1 MLSPNQ
7 LSTTL
12 IAAAISLTLAACGGS
27 SSTPTPTPS
36 PAPSP
41 APAPSPTPTPTP
53 TPTPAPVSAVEKA
66 FPKFTS
72 VFGVKLRATTQVPDA
87 KLLHAAKIMAEY
99 LDNNDD
105 GVAENQQVV
114 EQLAKRKA
122 TLIMARDETELNSLT
137 SALNNVQDPDRFQD
151 LQASETHPNGA
162 ANGQFD
168 GSLEEVLHLIT
179 HVGYSTVYPEIFA
192 EKVDSTIADAMDIAR
207 GGRFQQVPAQYPEG
221 AWYTYD
227 DKTCDYSCMV
237 TEYTYWALTSILG
250 GQEFNG
256 RLAEIQNEWRLNTR
270 EKVRLGD
277 PRVYAILTNQAYL
290 LPTTL
295 PDGVYNST
303 QFTIQNSVTGQ
314 TPAPTPT
321 PITGVIGASSETACR
336 QAQDSDNGSA
346 CFIINQNKAEMY
358 GSIGSR
364 IVAKVTELTDKYP
377 AVKTIV
383 LRNVPGS
390 VDDDSNLRA
399 ARLVYDKGLN
409 TELLANSDIASGGV
423 DFFLAGK
430 RRTIASGA
438 RLGVHSWGTDDGTIA
453 AQLPRDHAEHKPY
466 IEFYQHIKLAEPT
479 EFYFFTL
486 NAAPA
491 ESIHIMTP
499 AEITRWKM
507 AR

>member
-1 MLSPNQ
+1 MLSRNP

-12 IAAAISLTLAACGGS
+12 IAATISLSLAACGDS

-36 PAPSP
+36 PAPTP
-41 APAPSPTPTPTP
+41 A
-53 TPTPAPVSAVEKA
+53 PAPVSALEKA

-72 VFGVKLRATTQVPDA
+72 VFNIQLRASEQVPDT
-87 KLLHAAKIMAEY
+87 KLLHAARIMAEY

-114 EQLAKRKA
+114 DELVKRKA
-122 TLIMARDETELNSLT
+122 TLIMARDEAELNSLT
-137 SALNNVQDPDRFQD
+137 SGLSNEKDLDRFQD
-151 LQASETHPNGA
+151 LQANETHPNGA

-179 HVGYSTVYPEIFA
+179 HVGYSAVYPEIFG
-192 EKVDSTIADAMDIAR
+192 ERIDSAIADAMDIAR
-207 GGRFQQVPAQYPEG
+207 GGRFETVPTQYPEG

-227 DKTCDYSCMV
+227 DQTCDYSCMV

-256 RLAEIQNEWRLNTR
+256 RLEEIQNEWQLNTR

-277 PRVYAILTNQAYL
+277 PRAFNLLTNQAYL

-295 PDGVYNST
+295 PDGSYSST
-303 QFTIQNSVTGQ
+303 QFTVQNSVTGQ
-314 TPAPTPT
+314 APAPT
-321 PITGVIGASSETACR
+321 TGVIGASTAAACR

-346 CFIINQNKAEMY
+346 CFIVNQNKAEMY
-358 GSIGSR
+358 GVIGPG
-364 IVAKVTELTDKYP
+364 IVTKITELTTKYP
-377 AVKTIV
+377 AVKNIV
-383 LRNVPGS
+383 LMNVPGS

-399 ARLVYDKGLN
+399 ARLVYDRGLN

-423 DFFLAGK
+423 DFFLAGN
-430 RRTIASGA
+430 RRVIANGA
-438 RLGVHSWGTDDGTIA
+438 RLGVHSWGGDDGLIA

-466 IEFYQHIKLAEPT
+466 IEFYQHIKLAEPA

-499 AEITRWKM
+499 AEISRWKM